1 MQLTHPI
8 HQAFSRGFYSDSG
21 RDYEVRLLLGY
32 CTSGGADAG
41 EVLATIDALDSGH
54 EQAWADAWLAAGR
67 RVAGAA
73 RDSFAHG
80 HRESAASAYLRAAN
94 YLSTAFDG
102 LDGVG
107 TETQRM
113 TVFAEHRAAWDGFVG
128 AGSFAAHRLS
138 IPYDGTTMP
147 GWLVRPADD
156 DRPRPTLVLV
166 NGSDGSISA
175 LWCAAGHAA
184 LTRGYNVVLFD
195 GPGQQSMLFEKSVLF
210 RPDWEAAL
218 TPVTDTVIGQPGVD
232 AQRLAVYGI
241 SQAGFWVPQAL
252 SVEHRYR
259 AAVVD
264 PGVVDVSASWTT
276 HLPKSLVA
284 MLDDSSKAR
293 RFDQEMALGLT
304 GQKATQRMWAWRAR
318 PYGHNGQYFDTM
330 REVMRYRLDADAAAA
345 ITTPMLITAPEH
357 EQFWPGQSAR
367 LATMLTGTS
376 STVVDFTAAEGASW
390 HCQPMGRAVTAERI
404 FDWLDDALEVSA

>member
-102 LDGVG
+102 LDGMG

-113 TVFAEHRAAWDGFVG
+113 TVFAEHRAAWDSFVG
-128 AGSFAAHRLS
+128 AGSFVAQRLS

-156 DRPRPTLVLV
+156 ERPRPTLVLV

-210 RPDWEAAL
+210 RPDWEAVL
-218 TPVTDTVIGQPGVD
+218 
-232 AQRLAVYGI
+232 
-241 SQAGFWVPQAL
+241 
-252 SVEHRYR
+252 
-259 AAVVD
+259 
-264 PGVVDVSASWTT
+264 
-276 HLPKSLVA
+276 
-284 MLDDSSKAR
+284 
-293 RFDQEMALGLT
+293 
-304 GQKATQRMWAWRAR
+304 
-318 PYGHNGQYFDTM
+318 
-330 REVMRYRLDADAAAA
+330 
-345 ITTPMLITAPEH
+345 
-357 EQFWPGQSAR
+357 
-367 LATMLTGTS
+367 
-376 STVVDFTAAEGASW
+376 
-390 HCQPMGRAVTAERI
+390 
-404 FDWLDDALEVSA
+404 